1 MLLIWFENNFFYLTI
16 ILIAFGLVN
25 ESVNLSKITVVK
37 YKNNFYKFILF
48 SLLVF
53 IVLSL
58 LLSKISNLLFLNLF
72 IIYFLI
78 TVTIYRYDIFT
89 LFFLNIILI
98 STVLS
103 ILIFQ
108 INPKI
113 LLYLIIINSVSDI
126 GAYIF
131 GNILKGPKIFPNIS
145 PNKTFSGSI
154 SAVFCSILISYY
166 LQLSDNLYMNFI
178 LGLLISLFGQLGDLF
193 ESKYKRIK
201 GVKDSGSFLP
211 GHGGFLDRCDSL
223 LFSII
228 FIFAPIYLNLI

>member
-1 MLLIWFENNFFYLTI
+1 M
-16 ILIAFGLVN
+16 
-25 ESVNLSKITVVK
+25 K
-37 YKNNFYKFILF
+37 
-48 SLLVF
+48 
-53 IVLSL
+53 
-58 LLSKISNLLFLNLF
+58 
-72 IIYFLI
+72 
-78 TVTIYRYDIFT
+78 IYRNDRFT
-89 LFFLNIILI
+89 FFFLNIILI

-103 ILIFQ
+103 ILLFQ

-154 SAVFCSILISYY
+154 SAVFCSIIISYY

-178 LGLLISLFGQLGDLF
+178 LGFLISFFGQLGDLL

-228 FIFAPIYLNLI
+228 LIFAPIYFDLI

>member
-1 MLLIWFENNFFYLTI
+1 MI

-25 ESVNLSKITVVK
+25 ESVNLSKITVLK
-37 YKNNFYKFILF
+37 YKNNLYKAILF
-48 SLLVF
+48 SFLVC
-53 IVLSL
+53 IILSL
-58 LLSKISNLLFLNLF
+58 FLSKISNLLFLCL
-72 IIYFLI
+72 IILYFLI
-78 TVTIYRYDIFT
+78 TFKIYRYDIFT
-89 LFFLNIILI
+89 LLFLNIILI

-103 ILIFQ
+103 IVLFQ

-154 SAVFCSILISYY
+154 SAVFCSIIISYY

-178 LGLLISLFGQLGDLF
+178 LGFLISLFGQLGDLF
-193 ESKYKRIK
+193 ESKYKRMK

-228 FIFAPIYLNLI
+228 FIFAPIYFDLI

>member
-1 MLLIWFENNFFYLTI
+1 M
-16 ILIAFGLVN
+16 
-25 ESVNLSKITVVK
+25 K
-37 YKNNFYKFILF
+37 
-48 SLLVF
+48 
-53 IVLSL
+53 
-58 LLSKISNLLFLNLF
+58 
-72 IIYFLI
+72 
-78 TVTIYRYDIFT
+78 IYRNDRFT
-89 LFFLNIILI
+89 FFFLNIILI

-103 ILIFQ
+103 ILLFQ

-113 LLYLIIINSVSDI
+113 LLYVIIINSVSDI
-126 GAYIF
+126 GAYVF

-154 SAVFCSILISYY
+154 SALFCSIIISYY
-166 LQLSDNLYMNFI
+166 LQLSDNFYMNFI
-178 LGLLISLFGQLGDLF
+178 LGFLISFFGQLGDLL

-228 FIFAPIYLNLI
+228 FIFAPIYLDLI

>member
-1 MLLIWFENNFFYLTI
+1 LLLIWFENNFFYLTI

-223 LFSII
+223 LFSSI

>member
-223 LFSII
+223 LFSSI